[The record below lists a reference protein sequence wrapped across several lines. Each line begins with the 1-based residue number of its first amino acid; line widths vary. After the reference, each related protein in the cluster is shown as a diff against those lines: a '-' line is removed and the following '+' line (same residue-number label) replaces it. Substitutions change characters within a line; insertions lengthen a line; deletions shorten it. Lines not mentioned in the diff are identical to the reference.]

1 MLLGRLED
9 LVVAYASLP
18 ADERLEVLSRD
29 ADRITG
35 EVARYLQ
42 AARHQI
48 TASPRR

>member
-1 MLLGRLED
+1 M
-9 LVVAYASLP
+9 VAYASVP
-18 ADERLEVLSRD
+18 VDERMDVLSRE